1 MFDPPSFNT
10 ECMRN
15 LRDNIDGGSDSDD
28 NMGFKLIDGIHS
40 RIRCPQ
46 CKKMTE
52 IRNGDVSNLAK
63 NYALINLMEKMRN
76 LQVTVEGSRKYKCR
90 EHGDED
96 LRYWC
101 SNPVCQKP
109 VCSRCLLEGQHHG
122 HKWVVTF

>member
-1 MFDPPSFNT
+1 MFNT

-28 NMGFKLIDGIHS
+28 NMGFKLIDGNHS

-46 CKKMTE
+46 CKKTSE

-76 LQVTVEGSRKYKCR
+76 LQVTAEGSRKYKCP
-90 EHGDED
+90 EHSDED

-101 SNPVCQKP
+101 SNAICQKP
-109 VCSRCLLEGQHHG
+109 VCSRCLLEGQHQD